1 MTTTATSTLASD
13 PQRAWQTVLGQL
25 QMEMPRASYD
35 TWVRDTKA
43 LSYEYGRLTI
53 GVRNAYARDWLE
65 SRLQSTV
72 SRLLVG
78 IMNCTVEVNFVVS
91 QPDLPDDPDVEEEN
105 DDKGGYQVELAAST
119 RYEDE
124 VKPHRV
130 VVIPGYALRLLAQRD
145 LSAKEM
151 SLWLGFRQAAYF
163 DWKKSKSKKSATFT
177 RNIPHQ
183 DVIRFAVMGKASYFR
198 AINNKDS
205 LAGGMIRRLPDM
217 GGDGFNAHLD
227 NANRWQVSMSPRLTR
242 RDAAVIQLILST
254 DIALAEETT
263 EARSAAA
270 LHSLE
275 DMAKRS
281 PSDYLDMEIKRPKHA
296 PVNLMEILRS
306 ALGIEDDIPAAL
318 FEAAEALQNKLMSAY
333 GSVVI
338 THHFLTEV
346 APHFNLTQSQIWTAI
361 VLRDR
366 CYYDYESGIEHD
378 FVMAPR
384 GLASISAW
392 TGVSVKSLKRWLEQ
406 AEFRQL
412 VQLSKVEI
420 PENDHSERADRLR
433 QFLSAGGLVFNIRKE
448 EPPLGYLC
456 DEETER
462 LIPLWTKRSMPLDK
476 VIHTL
481 GQSDTR
487 VWTKCDSGLD
497 KVRLGFGQSETP
509 LNNLYKPLLNPFKPH
524 KPQQTTS
531 KEKPS
536 KNTSPLAQGG
546 GGWDISSLLKL
557 NPVSDPKIKK
567 RLLEKGDPIAL
578 ASWLLYAYGPEGKG
592 INSPSS
598 LAISNLAS
606 DPRQGAKQSYLEM
619 ARLGPDRLHELIA
632 TLSEPYQ
639 LELVQDQ
646 SGFLR
651 IFKKASQE
659 KMQELAS
666 CLFEETGSLYQS
678 NF

>member
-1 MTTTATSTLASD
+1 MTNTATSPLGSD
-13 PQRAWQTVLGQL
+13 LQRAWQTVLGQL
-25 QMEMPRASYD
+25 QMEMPRASYE
-35 TWVRDTKA
+35 TWVWDTKA
-43 LSYEYGRLTI
+43 LSYKDGHFTI

-72 SRLLVG
+72 SRLLIG
-78 IMNCTVEVNFVVS
+78 IMNCTVDVDFVVY
-91 QPDLPDDPDVEEEN
+91 QQEDILNAGEEEKAQEEN
-105 DDKGGYQVELAAST
+105 DHEIELAAST
-119 RYEDE
+119 QYEEE

-130 VVIPGYALRLLAQRD
+130 VVIPGYALRLLAQGD

-151 SLWLGFRQAAYF
+151 SLWMAFRQAAYF
-163 DWKKSKSKKSATFT
+163 DWTKAKNKRGATFT

-183 DVIRFAVMGKASYFR
+183 DVIRFANMSRTSFFREITGKDA
-198 AINNKDS
+198 
-205 LAGGMIRRLPDM
+205 LAAGMISRVPEVAEIEY
-217 GGDGFNAHLD
+217 NNPHLD

-242 RDAAVIQLILST
+242 HDAAVIELILSS
-254 DIALAEETT
+254 DLALAEKT
-263 EARSAAA
+263 EKAQIAAT
-270 LHSLE
+270 LLSLE
-275 DMAKRS
+275 EMTERS
-281 PSDYLDMEIKRPKHA
+281 PADYLDMKVAVPKCAPAGVIEIIR
-296 PVNLMEILRS
+296 RT
-306 ALGIEDDIPAAL
+306 LGIEEDIPAAL
-318 FEAAEALQNKLMSAY
+318 FAAAEALQNKIIKAY

-338 THHFLTEV
+338 THHFLTVV
-346 APHFNLTQSQIWTAI
+346 APHFNLTQAQIWTAI

-366 CYYDYESGIEHD
+366 CYYDYKSGVEHD
-378 FVMAPR
+378 FVMAPK

-392 TGVSVKSLKRWLEQ
+392 TGVSAKSLKRWLEQ
-406 AEFRQL
+406 PEFCQFIK
-412 VQLSKVEI
+412 VSKIEI
-420 PENDHSERADRLR
+420 PENEPGEGADRLR
-433 QFLSAGGLVFNIRKE
+433 QWQDMGGVVFKVRKE

-456 DEETER
+456 DEDTDR
-462 LIPLWTKRSMPLDK
+462 LIPLWTKWDSALDK
-476 VIHTL
+476 VVLGI
-481 GQSDTR
+481 GQSGTGSE
-487 VWTKCDSGLD
+487 TKWDSGLD
-497 KVRLGFGQSETP
+497 KVGLGFGQSGTP
-509 LNNLYKPLLNPFKPH
+509 LNNLYKPLLNPYKHH
-524 KPQQTTS
+524 KPQPTNP
-531 KEKPS
+531 KAKPS
-536 KNTSPLAQGG
+536 GMTSPSAQGG
-546 GGWDISSLLKL
+546 GWDMSSLLKL

-659 KMQELAS
+659 KMQALAS